1 MLPATVSPIGTL
13 ARLYQCPR
21 QAVELFTRHARP
33 LRTRVVTLAE
43 SDTREAQRARN
54 QAPFT
59 NAVSLPIAEDFFAML
74 CAENAVWINPRRAHL
89 SECAAPPFFL
99 TYNLPYLSPFVL
111 IVRDT
116 RPVAL

>member
-13 ARLYQCPR
+13 ARLYAW
-21 QAVELFTRHARP
+21 QAAELSMRHARP
-33 LRTRVVTLAE
+33 LRTKVVTLAE

-59 NAVSLPIAEDFFAML
+59 TAVSLPIAEDFFAML

>member
-13 ARLYQCPR
+13 ARLCAR
-21 QAVELFTRHARP
+21 QAAAAELSMRHARP
-33 LRTRVVTLAE
+33 LRTKVVTLAE
-43 SDTREAQRARN
+43 SDTRKAQRARN

-59 NAVSLPIAEDFFAML
+59 TTVSLPIAEDFFAML

>member
-1 MLPATVSPIGTL
+1 M
-13 ARLYQCPR
+13 
-21 QAVELFTRHARP
+21 RHARP
-33 LRTRVVTLAE
+33 LWTKVVTLAE
-43 SDTREAQRARN
+43 SDTCEAQRAQN
-54 QAPFT
+54 QAPLT
-59 NAVSLPIAEDFFAML
+59 TAVSLPIAEDFFTML